1 MTMPPDAP
9 PDTGGVVAALA
20 GWLAQDSFGTG
31 PLAALRRLDPA
42 GSLATPALQRLLAQ
56 AVPDDWLGLQG
67 MRDWALIV
75 HMLAL
80 GAPDLHRGGTR
91 FGTALHAANYSES
104 RLLRLLEADRAA
116 LDVLLPRTVRFLVA
130 KGEKLDPAG
139 LARFVLAIS
148 RAGSRPDRAEDERT
162 GIARAYYRAERDS
175 TASSPS
181 PAAGQP
187 A

>member
-1 MTMPPDAP
+1 MTMPPDST
-9 PDTGGVVAALA
+9 PDTGSVVAALA
-20 GWLAQDSFGTG
+20 GRLAQDSFGTG

-56 AVPDDWLGLQG
+56 TVPDDWLSPQG

-75 HMLAL
+75 HLLAL
-80 GAPDLHRGGTR
+80 GAPDLHRGGAR
-91 FGTALHAANYSES
+91 LGAALHAASYSES
-104 RLLRLLEADRAA
+104 RLLRLLDADRAG
-116 LDVLLPRTVRFLVA
+116 LDVQLRRTVRFLVA
-130 KGEKLDPAG
+130 KGEKLDPVG
-139 LARFVLAIS
+139 LARCVLAVS
-148 RAGSRPDRAEDERT
+148 RADTRPDIAEGERT

-181 PAAGQP
+181 QAAGQP